1 MATVDP
7 TSFRSTVSLLSLQD
21 INCLMSAE
29 WVDEPEVHVKF
40 EHGGNELS
48 MTEH

>member
-1 MATVDP
+1 
-7 TSFRSTVSLLSLQD
+7 
-21 INCLMSAE
+21 MSAE

>member
-7 TSFRSTVSLLSLQD
+7 TSFRSTVRLLILQD
-21 INCLMSAE
+21 INCLMSEE
-29 WVDEPEVHVKF
+29 WVGKPEVHVKV